1 MRIGKV
7 KRSPGIFYSK
17 VKSFVKPLDNLTFQI
32 SAELSHQDVS
42 THQLISS
49 VNTITRHLSSQNQME
64 KRPGI
69 RRSKS
74 CFHVDKAIQEQESSA
89 RRKRSKST
97 ASEASNLR
105 RFRVVKIDNEVAHLI
120 EENQDQEESAPR
132 LRRSRTSRALRR
144 VKTFLRPFRRT
155 YQCAESVGG
164 GADNGLGWVFR
175 EIIPSHQ
182 GELEGGR
189 NRLPHQIEV
198 SDWRFCF
205 LC

>member
-17 VKSFVKPLDNLTFQI
+17 VESFLNPLDNLTFQI

-49 VNTITRHLSSQNQME
+49 VNSITRQLSSQNQME

-74 CFHVDKAIQEQESSA
+74 CFHVDREQESSA

-120 EENQDQEESAPR
+120 EENQDQEDSAPR

-164 GADNGLGWVFR
+164 GADNGLG
-175 EIIPSHQ
+175 
-182 GELEGGR
+182 
-189 NRLPHQIEV
+189 
-198 SDWRFCF
+198 
-205 LC
+205 